1 MLYTSFKKR
10 SVKKSNHRDKS
21 LNKNA
26 INAIT
31 LSYNYY
37 YKKLRLFK
45 KAYKRFKTLGVLRNL
60 SSSCLIVAGAIA
72 GGVTTN
78 PIVLGIIPDS
88 GFILKTYY
96 EIKDSKKKIEL
107 YQIPFSTY
115 VKTLIELGFFL
126 RGVSFDKEL
135 FGPTENCRS
144 YHHRLVFNV

>member
-1 MLYTSFKKR
+1 MGGVTTPTCSNTSKAEPAANSQISR
-10 SVKKSNHRDKS
+10 SDP
-21 LNKNA
+21 
-26 INAIT
+26 I
-31 LSYNYY
+31 
-37 YKKLRLFK
+37 
-45 KAYKRFKTLGVLRNL
+45 
-60 SSSCLIVAGAIA
+60 AGAIA

-78 PIVLGIIPDS
+78 PIVLGIILDS

-135 FGPTENCRS
+135 VGPTENCRS